1 MMERLLEHWGRFVA
15 QYPLLIILAWVIL
28 LGAGL
33 RFAPSIDSVAS
44 AQRLSSLPTDA
55 PSQRAA
61 RLYAEKFSAGQRA
74 AQQGEQDVVLFTDPQ
89 GVSADDIAL
98 MQHIAAYLNDPA
110 TRPAH
115 LVAMTAPGPQA
126 PAAAFES
133 DDHQALRLPVRWDT
147 QNENALMSSVSQL
160 DAYLARQLLPA
171 GATLGLVGGAA
182 INHDFFSML
191 FGGVGLAGLLSL
203 LIILLVLGYVYRSP
217 LAVVVPLSVIGVVF
231 EIANAVIASLGQGF
245 GLPVM
250 NFSLEYVGF
259 ILLGAGT
266 NYGVFLLSRYREE
279 IARGAGWTKSDR
291 QAALARAVGH
301 VGEAIGSSAL
311 TVVAV
316 TGVLGFAQLALLRVT
331 GPAVAVAVICL
342 LLAGLSLLP
351 ALMALCGPALF
362 WPSNPK
368 PGSLTTAAPTRGFW
382 AFAGRMVTARPW
394 LIAGAAV
401 IVLAP
406 LALSALSM
414 RLSFDDLASLPST
427 SSASRSYTEYQRH
440 FNDVTTVHVFVS
452 QPGADLRTNGY
463 RSSLDAL
470 AARLGTVPHVTGAT
484 LGDVA
489 VDGSAVEYV
498 VTLDVPPASQAASDA
513 VGALYTQAH
522 DTRFGAPLPGA
533 TTLIG
538 GQSAYVR
545 DEASQMATDFQL
557 ILLLAGVAIF
567 IILALLLRSLTAP
580 LYLIATIALSAG
592 TAIGLT
598 NLIYHD
604 ILGKPLFYLAPLLAF
619 IFLVALGEDF
629 NILTMARIREETRL
643 LGHRNGIA
651 AAVALTGGVVSS
663 CGLVMAASF
672 SRGALNPILELSES
686 FFAITVGVL
695 LDTFLVRPLLVPSI
709 VMLLGHR
716 NWVWFGRRAPTEHD
730 RQAALEHVER
740 A

>member
-1 MMERLLEHWGRFVA
+1 MEQLLERWGRFVA
-15 QYPLLIILAWVIL
+15 RYPLLVIFVWIVA
-28 LGAGL
+28 LGVGL
-33 RFAPSIDSVAS
+33 GFAPSINTVANTQH
-44 AQRLSSLPTDA
+44 ASSLPTDA

-61 RLYAEKFSAGQRA
+61 QLYKEKFTAGQRA
-74 AQQGEQDVVLFTDPQ
+74 AQRGEQDVILFTDPQ
-89 GVSADDIAL
+89 GISADDITLA
-98 MQHIAAYLNDPA
+98 QRIATYLNDPA

-115 LVAMTAPGPQA
+115 LVAVTAPGPQA
-126 PAAAFES
+126 PVAVFES
-133 DDHQALRLPVRWDT
+133 ADHQALRLPIQWDT
-147 QNENALMSSVSQL
+147 QNENALTSSVSQL
-160 DAYLARQLLPA
+160 DTYLARQPLPA

-182 INHDFFSML
+182 VNHDFLSTL
-191 FGGVGLAGLLSL
+191 FGGVGLAGAFSL
-203 LIILLVLGYVYRSP
+203 LIILLVLGFVYRSP
-217 LAVVVPLSVIGVVF
+217 LAVVVPLGVIGVAF
-231 EIANAVIASLGQGF
+231 EVANAVIAWLGQSF

-279 IARGAGWTKSDR
+279 ITRGAGRTKSDR
-291 QAALARAVGH
+291 QDALARAVGR

-316 TGVLGFAQLALLRVT
+316 TSVMGLAQLAMLRVT
-331 GPAVAVAVICL
+331 GPAVAIAVICL

-362 WPSNPK
+362 WPSSPQA
-368 PGSLTTAAPTRGFW
+368 GSLTTAAPTRGFW
-382 AFAGRMVTARPW
+382 AYAGRIVTARPW
-394 LIAGAAV
+394 LIAGATV

-414 RLSFDDLASLPST
+414 RLSFDDLASLPS
-427 SSASRSYTEYQRH
+427 SAPASRSYAEYQRH
-440 FNDVTTVHVFVS
+440 FNDEANVQVFVS
-452 QPGADLRTNGY
+452 QPGADLRASVY
-463 RSSLDAL
+463 RAPLDTL
-470 AARLGTVPHVTGAT
+470 AKRLRAIPHVTGAK
-484 LGDVA
+484 LSDVA
-489 VDGSAVEYV
+489 VDGSAVEFS
-498 VTLDVPPASQAASDA
+498 VTLDVPPASRAASDTT
-513 VGALYTQAH
+513 GALYMQAH
-522 DTRFGAPLPGA
+522 AALTGTSLASA
-533 TTLIG
+533 TTLVG
-538 GQSAYVR
+538 GQSAFVR
-545 DEASQMATDFQL
+545 DEATQMATDFRL
-557 ILLLAGVAIF
+557 ILLLAGVAIYV
-567 IILALLLRSLTAP
+567 ILALLLRSLTAP

-643 LGHRNGIA
+643 LGHQRGIA

-695 LDTFLVRPLLVPSI
+695 LDTFIVRPLLVPSI
-709 VMLLGHR
+709 ALLLGR
-716 NWVWFGRRAPTEHD
+716 WNWVWFGRRASAE
-730 RQAALEHVER
+730 RVQAAALEPVESV
-740 A
+740 